1 MIVYLLLFYFLIVF
15 FLCCCIY
22 GRKTEPKPSMGVRF
36 AIREG
41 YTILGVM
48 DTPKIV
54 CFCIGQD
61 VVEEKEYE

>member
-1 MIVYLLLFYFLIVF
+1 MIVYLFLCYFLIVF
-15 FLCCCIY
+15 FLCCCMC

-41 YTILGVM
+41 QTILGVM
-48 DTPKIV
+48 DTKGIM